1 MGGLSK
7 RKLHLKKARAARK
20 CEQKTRSEANTL
32 PDEIDEEARLELQEA
47 VHWEPPE
54 ASIPAAVHWAGVDD
68 GDLEEDDCEVS
79 EAEENEEEDAFA
91 VMMARAKKGGAKAF
105 ESTNFK
111 YQRGPELSSRQKKR
125 KRDAAQELDEAA
137 MDSRPLNKGFLVK
150 KSSPEAT
157 EKQAETRPNCWIS
170 REKMLLDKRKEM
182 MEKLD
187 KKLRSA
193 KTDLIAQNLTRHRAV
208 LAFMRM
214 QSSKKLGKS

>member
-1 MGGLSK
+1 MGGLNK
-7 RKLHLKKARAARK
+7 RMWHLKKARAARK
-20 CEQKTRSEANTL
+20 CEQKKQSEANPL
-32 PDEIDEEARLELQEA
+32 PDEIDEEARLELQEV
-47 VHWEPPE
+47 VHWEPSE

-68 GDLEEDDCEVS
+68 GDLEEDDYEVS
-79 EAEENEEEDAFA
+79 EAEEDEEEDAFA

-150 KSSPEAT
+150 TSTEAT
-157 EKQAETRPNCWIS
+157 AKPEPRLNCWIS

-182 MEKLD
+182 MEKLN